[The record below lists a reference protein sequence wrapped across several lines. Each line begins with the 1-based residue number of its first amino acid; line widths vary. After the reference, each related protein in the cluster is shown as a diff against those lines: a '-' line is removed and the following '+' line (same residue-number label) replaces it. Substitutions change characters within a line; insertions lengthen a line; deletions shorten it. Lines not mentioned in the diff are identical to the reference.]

1 MRKVAV
7 LASFQ
12 PSKEVEMRSRIALA
26 AATAVTAAI
35 VAAPATATAGKG
47 FLFHDGAVVG
57 TVVVPAPVP
66 AGSGSD
72 PFFKVTN
79 GADGQLGI
87 AGVAPGDGPYHGG
100 DWQVWLVTF
109 KDGVTPYL
117 LTSDEAVFAAQSAGD
132 VTVTRAPD
140 ADFRCPVT

>member
-1 MRKVAV
+1 MRLK
-7 LASFQ
+7 
-12 PSKEVEMRSRIALA
+12 IAIA
-26 AATAVTAAI
+26 AATAVAALV
-35 VAAPATATAGKG
+35 VAIPAMATTGKG
-47 FLFHDGAVVG
+47 FHFHDGAVVG
-57 TVVVPAPVP
+57 TVVVPAHVP

-72 PFFKVTN
+72 PFYNVTN

-109 KDGVTPYL
+109 NEGVTPYL
-117 LTSDEAVFAAQSAGD
+117 LTSDEAVVAAQAAGD

-140 ADFRCPVT
+140 ADFRCPIT